1 LATPSRSFL
10 CVRHGITD
18 WNRQGRFQG
27 LTDIPLNDEGILQ
40 ATAAAGRLQGV
51 PFHHVV
57 SSPLIRAVKTAE
69 IIAAAS
75 RKPVSIDTDL
85 IECDFGSFEGQ
96 SISEVMDAHG
106 ITAVEAL
113 ATILPSDG
121 EPWPAV
127 SERSLR
133 CVGQWLDRHP
143 HATILFVSH
152 DAVMQSMSEILCKR
166 WFKNRHGTP
175 FRFESTDDAWSVDE
189 VGHCRPCERRDPY
202 PQACIACGKASA
214 ILP

>member
-1 LATPSRSFL
+1 VTPLAAPSRSFL

-27 LTDIPLNDEGILQ
+27 LTDIPLNDEGISQ
-40 ATAAAGRLQGV
+40 ANAAARRLQDI
-51 PFHHVV
+51 PFDYVV

-85 IECDFGSFEGQ
+85 IECDFGSFEGR
-96 SISEVMDAHG
+96 SISEVMDEHS

-121 EPWPAV
+121 EPWPSV
-127 SERSLR
+127 SERSLC

-152 DAVMQSMSEILCKR
+152 DAVMQSMSDALCKR
-166 WFKNRHGTP
+166 WFNNRHGTP
-175 FRFESTDDAWSVDE
+175 FRFERSGGAWTLEE
-189 VGHCRPCERRDPY
+189 V
-202 PQACIACGKASA
+202 
-214 ILP
+214 

>member
-1 LATPSRSFL
+1 MTPLAAPSRSFL
-10 CVRHGITD
+10 CVRHGVTD

-27 LTDIPLNDEGILQ
+27 LTDIPLNDEGISQ
-40 ATAAAGRLQGV
+40 ANAAALRLQDV
-51 PFHHVV
+51 PFDHVV

-75 RKPVSIDTDL
+75 GKPVSIDAGL
-85 IECDFGSFEGQ
+85 IECDFGSFEGR
-96 SISEVMDAHG
+96 SIAEVMDAHG

-121 EPWPAV
+121 EPWPSV

-133 CVGQWLDRHP
+133 CAGKWLDRHP

-152 DAVMQSMSEILCKR
+152 DAVMQSMSDALCKR
-166 WFKNRHGTP
+166 WFNNQHGTP
-175 FRFESTDDAWSVDE
+175 FRFERSGDVWSVDE
-189 VGHCRPCERRDPY
+189 VR
-202 PQACIACGKASA
+202 
-214 ILP
+214 